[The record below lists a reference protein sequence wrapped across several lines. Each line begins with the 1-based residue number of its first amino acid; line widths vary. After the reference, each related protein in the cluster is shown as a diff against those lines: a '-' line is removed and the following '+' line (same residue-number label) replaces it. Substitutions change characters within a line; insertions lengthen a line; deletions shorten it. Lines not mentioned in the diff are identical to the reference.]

1 MNIMSQLEKNL
12 EQLKKSFNGKHLI
25 TWMLD
30 SIKPM
35 APNHSVIAKHI
46 HEQMEMVPDN
56 DEFVKL
62 YSLLIGM
69 IQYVPL
75 DTIMKTML
83 RKARA
88 LKKALDKKEDKR
100 FYMVVQCNDVVTNG
114 PDMSF
119 MLALKSNTYMSVMFL
134 CMYPQLVDHFVD
146 FICMGPNTEPFALHG
161 QFSTDIKTHVL
172 VDDVSLT
179 GRQASNILTCPPS
192 IIGNFRTLGISLVSA
207 VLFESREAKGLINWH
222 GVTGIYTWVN
232 HLKSGADITPE
243 EVSLDRIKVEM
254 KKQFKLK
261 YGGMHYVNTLDGDFY
276 DDDSIE
282 ELWDTRMEL
291 YLEFLGIEE
300 DKYLF
305 YTDIKI
311 PDDVSVSPTFLM
323 NPPIV
328 VKNNNNKLEKL
339 KRRNEPL
346 ISNVDAT
353 SGLVDDG
360 YVKAGT
366 YMEPVY
372 KSDKWNN
379 GLFVDLLKT
388 RTE

>member
-1 MNIMSQLEKNL
+1 MSQLSENL
-12 EQLKKSFNGKHLI
+12 EQLKKSINGKHLI

-62 YSLLIGM
+62 YSILIGM

-75 DTIMKTML
+75 ATIMKTML

-88 LKKALDKKEDKR
+88 LKKVLDKKEDKR

-146 FICMGPNTEPFALHG
+146 FICMGPKTEPFALHG
-161 QFSTDIKTHVL
+161 QFSTDVKTHVL

-179 GRQASNILTCPPS
+179 GRQASKILTCPPS
-192 IIGNFRTLGISLVSA
+192 IIENFRALDISLVSA
-207 VLFESREAKGLINWH
+207 VLFESREAKGAINGH
-222 GVTGIYTWVN
+222 GVTGIYKAVN
-232 HLKSGADITPE
+232 HLNSGADISPE
-243 EVSLDRIKVEM
+243 EVSLPRIRVEM
-254 KKQFKLK
+254 KRQFSLK
-261 YGGMHYVNTLDGDFY
+261 HGYRHYVNTLDGDFY

-282 ELWDTRMEL
+282 DLWDARMEV
-291 YLEFLGIEE
+291 YLSFLGIEE
-300 DKYLF
+300 EKYLF

-311 PDDVSVSPTFLM
+311 PDDVSVSPAFLM
-323 NPPIV
+323 NAPII
-328 VKNNNNKLEKL
+328 VKNSNNKLEKL
-339 KRRNEPL
+339 KRRNEPF

-353 SGLVDDG
+353 AGVLDDG

-372 KSDKWNN
+372 KSDRWHD
-379 GLFVDLLKT
+379 GRFVDLS
-388 RTE
+388 